1 MYPLYFRQVYRP
13 GASGASEILS
23 EKWNPGRS
31 CTSFQRETAFC
42 PLSVRS
48 SSDSCTCREC
58 VALGIC
64 AGFLAALIWIVRVC
78 TSLFPM
84 SAFVF
89 GQITRSCC
97 AVCRLGSGWM
107 FRSIRSVRFSHFR
120 SLIVYSLSWKVSVS
134 PRICLFIVFNVAHS
148 KALLVG
154 APRHS
159 SAQYDVTTGVKTA
172 LDQEHGIQF
181 RPIRK

>member
-89 GQITRSCC
+89 GQITRGCC

-120 SLIVYSLSWKVSVS
+120 SLIVYSLSWKVS
-134 PRICLFIVFNVAHS
+134 
-148 KALLVG
+148 ALLATAV
-154 APRHS
+154 RS
-159 SAQYDVTTGVKTA
+159 TTLPQVSRLLLTKSMEYNS
-172 LDQEHGIQF
+172 DQSGNETRSITTPSIEL
-181 RPIRK
+181 RPLST